1 MNAAHDLLQSLRA
14 FGWPIFAYAI
24 FAPLPTYILPSSR
37 SRQERTK
44 RLLFVGVTLAL
55 IEVIFFVGTES
66 NDITQV
72 ARLHP
77 AWGAYVLLLAL
88 AAIGVAVK
96 WAVARLRGGPHHN
109 NHTPD
114 RRLRRFIRR
123 EAHWDIHSWCRS
135 LACMFRTGRDLVVQ
149 DLEQSVR

>member
-96 WAVARLRGGPHHN
+96 WAVARLRED
-109 NHTPD
+109 HTITTIRQID
-114 RRLRRFIRR
+114 GSEGSSGVKHTGIFI
-123 EAHWDIHSWCRS
+123 AGAGVW
-135 LACMFRTGRDLVVQ
+135 LACSALAVIWLSKISNSR
-149 DLEQSVR
+149 